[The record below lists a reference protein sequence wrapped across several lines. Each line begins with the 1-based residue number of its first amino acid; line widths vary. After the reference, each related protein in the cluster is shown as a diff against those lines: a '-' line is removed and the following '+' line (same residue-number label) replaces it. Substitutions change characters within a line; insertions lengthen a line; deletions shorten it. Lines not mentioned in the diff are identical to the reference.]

1 MMVISDSSPLIYLA
15 KIGCIN
21 SLKNLFDEI
30 VISRGV
36 YEEILEGKKHG
47 KNEII
52 IIEELIESKFII
64 VKEPNSI
71 IKIEKLDRGE
81 KESISLCK
89 ELNIKTIL
97 IDEEI
102 GFSISY
108 MFNLNP
114 IRTTNLLIILLDKSL
129 INLSRY
135 KEFLNKLIEAGYFLD
150 ASTYEKLLRI
160 GESIAK
166 NRLLK

>member
-1 MMVISDSSPLIYLA
+1 MRVISDSSPLIYLV
-15 KIGCIN
+15 KIGCIKY
-21 SLKNLFDEI
+21 LKNLFDEI
-30 VISRGV
+30 IISKGV
-36 YEEILEGKKHG
+36 YEEILEGRKHG
-47 KNEII
+47 KNETII
-52 IIEELIESKFII
+52 LEELIEEEFII

-71 IKIEKLDRGE
+71 IEIETLDRGE
-81 KESISLCK
+81 KESISICK
-89 ELNIKTIL
+89 ELNINTIL
-97 IDEEI
+97 IDEEK
-102 GFSISY
+102 GFNISY

-160 GESIAK
+160 GKSIVK